1 MPMIGEP
8 DGSMRRV
15 APSVARRQCRK
26 GWIHPLPQWP
36 GVYIRAGSPQQ
47 EAAARRA
54 AEIWERRQ
62 QEAFT
67 TAQEENARQE
77 RDEQA
82 RAAAKAL
89 AEQEAWRAW
98 RRRLALHAREIQTRR
113 GLSPSV
119 PLEAL
124 ALSRRV
130 KAPRLVAHGRGQA
143 VVGAAV
149 CGDLRTGHAGL
160 PLISGGRNKHRATFT
175 ACNFGVH
182 SVRVSNV
189 GRESTGRER
198 ERGGTRWRRRP
209 CSA

>member
-8 DGSMRRV
+8 DGSVRRV

-36 GVYIRAGSPQQ
+36 EVYIRAGSQKQ

-54 AEIWERRQ
+54 AEIWQRRQ

-67 TAQEENARQE
+67 TAQEENARHE

-82 RAAAKAL
+82 RTAAKAL
-89 AEQEAWRAW
+89 AEQQAWQAW
-98 RRRLALHAREIQTRR
+98 RRRLALHAREIRTRR
-113 GLSPSV
+113 GLPPSV

-124 ALSRRV
+124 ALPRRV

-143 VVGAAV
+143 VVGAAA

-160 PLISGGRNKHRATFT
+160 PG
-175 ACNFGVH
+175 NF
-182 SVRVSNV
+182 
-189 GRESTGRER
+189 
-198 ERGGTRWRRRP
+198 WRKE
-209 CSA
+209 